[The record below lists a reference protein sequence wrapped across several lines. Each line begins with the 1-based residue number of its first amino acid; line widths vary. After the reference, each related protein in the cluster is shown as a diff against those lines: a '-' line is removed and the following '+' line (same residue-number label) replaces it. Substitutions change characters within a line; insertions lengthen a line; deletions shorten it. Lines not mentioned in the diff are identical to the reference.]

1 MNLERKEY
9 TKVKI
14 GVVKRGWSENILV
27 YLGAITHGQAFLII
41 LGAADLFFPQILL
54 TITKDRDL
62 H

>member
-1 MNLERKEY
+1 M
-9 TKVKI
+9 
-14 GVVKRGWSENILV
+14 

-54 TITKDRDL
+54 KITKDRDL